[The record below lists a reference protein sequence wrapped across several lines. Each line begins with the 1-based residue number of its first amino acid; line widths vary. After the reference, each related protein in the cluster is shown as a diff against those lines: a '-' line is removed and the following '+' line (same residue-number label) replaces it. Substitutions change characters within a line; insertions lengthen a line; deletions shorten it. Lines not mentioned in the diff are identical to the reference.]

1 MSPVLLLK
9 ETGQTPLSQ
18 SSSKFTFCFY
28 SCKRKTTGAKEI
40 PAKRKDYHPEYRR
53 LSDILNFHL
62 LCAFP
67 LSDIYHPMKIYGI

>member
-1 MSPVLLLK
+1 MYPVLPVK

-18 SSSKFTFCFY
+18 SSSKLTFPFY
-28 SCKRKTTGAKEI
+28 SCRRKTAGAKEI
-40 PAKRKDYHPEYRR
+40 PVKRKDHHPEHRR

-67 LSDIYHPMKIYGI
+67 LSDICHLTEVY